1 MFAARTVLL
10 LTLLLTFSLHHI
22 AAHVLPKECCNR
34 YARKTVQ
41 HVKSFYKTSQGC
53 TLPAVVLVAAN
64 GDKVCANPKKHWV
77 KKAIEKL
84 QRKK

>member
-1 MFAARTVLL
+1 MKVVSLQVLFALRVLCLVAR
-10 LTLLLTFSLHHI
+10 
-22 AAHVLPKECCNR
+22 AGAHVLPKECCNR

>member
-22 AAHVLPKECCNR
+22 TAHTLPRECCDR

-41 HVKSFYKTSQGC
+41 HVKSFYKTPQGC
-53 TLPAVVLVAAN
+53 HLSAVVLVAAS
-64 GDKVCANPKKHWV
+64 GDKVCANPKKPWV
-77 KKAIEKL
+77 KRAIEKL